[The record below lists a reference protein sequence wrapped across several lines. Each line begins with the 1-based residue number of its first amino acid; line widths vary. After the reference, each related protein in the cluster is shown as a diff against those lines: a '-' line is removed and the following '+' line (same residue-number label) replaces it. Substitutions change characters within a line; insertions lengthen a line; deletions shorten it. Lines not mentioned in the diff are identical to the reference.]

1 MGTEYYLIK
10 PNEQEKFYLG
20 KHVQPLDCLK
30 ISASTADYIDCDS
43 FLDFFLDLLGNNY
56 DGLVGSERTLDDVR
70 EFAYELYEWCD
81 DKVYF
86 SNDCCND
93 FELWK
98 DYKKTGSIIDFCEK
112 HPCYKAILE
121 EFIEQLPPHKVY
133 KFEEGTVDFER
144 TLGRLLDDLI

>member
-10 PNEQEKFYLG
+10 PNKQEKFYLG

-43 FLDFFLDLLGNNY
+43 FHDFFLDLLGNNY

-86 SNDCCND
+86 SNDGCED
-93 FELWK
+93 FEIWK
-98 DYKKTGSIIDFCEK
+98 DYKETGSIITFCEK
-112 HPCYKAILE
+112 HPCYKGILE
-121 EFIEQLPPHKVY
+121 DFITYVPGHCVST
-133 KFEEGTVDFER
+133 FEDGTMNYEL
-144 TLGRLLDDLI
+144 TLANLL